1 MSALA
6 DPRGADTSSMAQSP
20 LHLPVL
26 MPELMAALALQP
38 GDLYVDAT
46 LGAGGYLRAARG
58 VGLSGVGL
66 NGVGVSGGL
75 GHAYGFDQDPDAIAL
90 NADLAALADVTLIQ
104 RPFSEL
110 VAGLADHG
118 VLAVDAIAFDI
129 GVSSMQ
135 IDTASRGFSF
145 QADGPLDMRMSQA
158 GMTAADFVNT
168 AAEAEIASV
177 LFHLGDERESRRIA
191 RAIVADRADR
201 PFARTSELA
210 GLIRR
215 VIGSKKTRGEPGKD
229 PATRSFQALRIH
241 VNDELGQLEAGLIA
255 AERLLKPGGR
265 LAVVSFHSA
274 EDRRVKNF
282 LRDRSGSAPA
292 ASRHQPLAM
301 PGAAPSF
308 AKPAK
313 AIRPS
318 PAEIARNPRARSATL
333 RSAVRSNAPGW
344 ESSGESSGKLARTTP
359 FSAGAA
365 A

>member
-1 MSALA
+1 MSLCAA
-6 DPRGADTSSMAQSP
+6 PSSASAP
-20 LHLPVL
+20 HLPVL
-26 MPELMAALALQP
+26 IGEVMAALALQP
-38 GDLYVDAT
+38 GDVYVDAT

-58 VGLSGVGL
+58 VSLG
-66 NGVGVSGGL
+66 GGL
-75 GHAYGFDQDPDAIAL
+75 GHAYGFDRDPDAIAL
-90 NADLAALADVTLIQ
+90 NADLAAADVTLIQ
-104 RPFSEL
+104 RPFAEL

-118 VLAVDAIAFDI
+118 VTAVDAIAFDI

-135 IDTASRGFSF
+135 IDTAARGFSF

-158 GMTAADFVNT
+158 GMSAADFVNT
-168 AAEAEIASV
+168 ADEAEIAGV
-177 LFHLGDERESRRIA
+177 LFHLGDERGSRRIA
-191 RAIVADRADR
+191 RAIVADRVQR
-201 PFARTSELA
+201 PFARTSDLA

-215 VIGSKKTRGEPGKD
+215 VLGRGEPGKD

-255 AERLLKPGGR
+255 AERLLRPGGR

-282 LRDRSGSAPA
+282 LRDRSGGAPA

-308 AKPAK
+308 LRPAK

-333 RSAVRSNAPGW
+333 RSAVRSSAAAWGPGGDTH
-344 ESSGESSGKLARTTP
+344 S
-359 FSAGAA
+359 SAGAA